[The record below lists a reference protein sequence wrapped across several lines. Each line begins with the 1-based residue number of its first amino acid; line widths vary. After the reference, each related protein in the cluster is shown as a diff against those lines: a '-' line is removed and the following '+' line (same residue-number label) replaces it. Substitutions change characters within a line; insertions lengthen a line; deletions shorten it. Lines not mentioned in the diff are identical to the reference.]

1 MFTNTVRLKR
11 TLSEIENAE
20 YLSQAEHVCSD
31 WKVIIQTGL
40 PTSTLGI

>member
-1 MFTNTVRLKR
+1 MSTNTVRLKR

-20 YLSQAEHVCSD
+20 YLSQADC
-31 WKVIIQTGL
+31 KVSIQTEL